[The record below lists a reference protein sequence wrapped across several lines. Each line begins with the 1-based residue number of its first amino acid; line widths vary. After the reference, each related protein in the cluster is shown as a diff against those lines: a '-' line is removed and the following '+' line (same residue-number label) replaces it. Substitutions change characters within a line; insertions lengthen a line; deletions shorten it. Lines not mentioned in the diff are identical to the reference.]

1 MLTLLESFPQKALL
15 SWPVSAK
22 SLAKKPLGVR
32 TEDGDARVERHP
44 FPMTIL
50 ISTQD
55 VGAFQGGWDALL
67 KQLFSDP
74 LGLPPPP
81 PILSSPSPPHLLHQ
95 APGSQSP
102 ESRARIP
109 ETTSHPQEDRDSW
122 RGVRL
127 VPGPQL
133 SLDTLSR
140 AKTSSWVLPLPPL
153 THHPEPLFFALTCKA
168 WSGGKWDC
176 GGHSGNLI
184 LTKRWGGGLVLWKTS
199 VSVSGGS
206 LGTLSP

>member
-81 PILSSPSPPHLLHQ
+81 SSLAPPHHTCFTRLLGHNLRKAGPEFQ
-95 APGSQSP
+95 KQPPTPKKTETPGEESDLSQ
-102 ESRARIP
+102 
-109 ETTSHPQEDRDSW
+109 
-122 RGVRL
+122 V
-127 VPGPQL
+127 L
-133 SLDTLSR
+133 S
-140 AKTSSWVLPLPPL
+140 
-153 THHPEPLFFALTCKA
+153 
-168 WSGGKWDC
+168 
-176 GGHSGNLI
+176 
-184 LTKRWGGGLVLWKTS
+184 
-199 VSVSGGS
+199 
-206 LGTLSP
+206 